1 MSPYNTTGKKKKKLV
16 QSLAL
21 ALTLTLTLN
30 YLANKPQQTTPAHCS
45 YQVRDELL
53 MNFNMAYRHVSIDVT
68 APAT

>member
-1 MSPYNTTGKKKKKLV
+1 M